1 MSRRP
6 TPARRH
12 WHQWTETE
20 ATTVLGDFAT
30 AGLTPI
36 GVKLLVTSIFRIGV
50 DRLPESV
57 DSSFS
62 ALLIGSAEMVEK
74 PGERRRDVS

>member
-1 MSRRP
+1 M
-6 TPARRH
+6 
-12 WHQWTETE
+12 
-20 ATTVLGDFAT
+20 
-30 AGLTPI
+30 
-36 GVKLLVTSIFRIGV
+36 GVKRLVTSIFRIGV

>member
-1 MSRRP
+1 MQKYLLQKCFVAPNSLPPR
-6 TPARRH
+6 
-12 WHQWTETE
+12 
-20 ATTVLGDFAT
+20 VG
-30 AGLTPI
+30 AGLRGI

-62 ALLIGSAEMVEK
+62 ALLIGSAEIVEK
-74 PGERRRDVS
+74 PGERRRYVS

>member
-1 MSRRP
+1 MLNG
-6 TPARRH
+6 
-12 WHQWTETE
+12 
-20 ATTVLGDFAT
+20 ATH
-30 AGLTPI
+30 PI

>member
-1 MSRRP
+1 MRGRSTSLIEKILNMRGGR
-6 TPARRH
+6 TK
-12 WHQWTETE
+12 
-20 ATTVLGDFAT
+20 
-30 AGLTPI
+30 
-36 GVKLLVTSIFRIGV
+36 GVKRLMTSIFRIGV